1 MGQVITFNENIENIE
16 EIIEKWAK
24 IGFLDGL
31 EDREEIKCIATS
43 FEIAARYLIS
53 DEAKYNIFGEKKY
66 NDLDTLTFPVLRR
79 ALVKYDGEL
88 RYDVKKIEEF
98 TLDLINDLNKKLLSI
113 NFIAEFTSRYS
124 DNFDVKKYFK

>member
-1 MGQVITFNENIENIE
+1 MGESITFNENIENIE
-16 EIIEKWAK
+16 EIVKKWST

-31 EDREEIKCIATS
+31 EDEEQIKCIATS
-43 FEIAARYLIS
+43 FEIAAKYLIS
-53 DEAKYNIFGEKKY
+53 YETKNNIFGEKKY

-79 ALVKYDGEL
+79 ALVKYDGDL
-88 RYDVKKIEEF
+88 RYDIKKIEEF

-124 DNFDVKKYFK
+124 DNFDVKKYFE

>member
-1 MGQVITFNENIENIE
+1 MKQVITFNENIEEIE
-16 EIIEKWAK
+16 TIIEKWSK

-43 FEIAARYLIS
+43 FEIAAKYLIS
-53 DEAKYNIFGEKKY
+53 DEAKNNIFGEKKY

-79 ALVKYDGEL
+79 TLAKYDGDL
-88 RYDVKKIEEF
+88 KYDIKKIEEF
-98 TLDLINDLNKKLLSI
+98 TLGLINDLNKKLLSV

-124 DNFDVKKYFK
+124 DNFDVKKYFE